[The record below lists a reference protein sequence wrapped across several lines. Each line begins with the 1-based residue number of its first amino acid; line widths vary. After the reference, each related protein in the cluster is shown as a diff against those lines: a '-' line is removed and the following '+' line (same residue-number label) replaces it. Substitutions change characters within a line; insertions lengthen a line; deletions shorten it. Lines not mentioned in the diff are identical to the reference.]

1 MSQFKPLKQGWWQK
15 ALNKEKEQATSM
27 FKMKYLNKVDTIL
40 GIKIKRHS
48 EGFALSLQQNVFSMT
63 NFSEEN
69 FFVTKKY
76 HLVMKFIFR
85 HYL

>member
-1 MSQFKPLKQGWWQK
+1 
-15 ALNKEKEQATSM
+15 M

-48 EGFALSLQQNVFSMT
+48 EGFALSLQQNVFSMK

-76 HLVMKFIFR
+76 HLVTKFIFR
-85 HYL
+85 H